1 MEKADIFDTVDK
13 MVECFGPEQSI
24 EVMLDILR
32 KMNQNDLAEQ
42 LKNKSKQAQAEGN
55 MKKSVTVGGGAPVG
69 TRLHVGWTPGS
80 PENHQFHRPG
90 LLVEDAEEGFTN
102 PN

>member
-55 MKKSVTVGGGAPVG
+55 MKKSVTVGGNSQQNWSKYQSLSVNGKKRKCNCKQQIQG
-69 TRLHVGWTPGS
+69 QLHRTACP
-80 PENHQFHRPG
+80 Q
-90 LLVEDAEEGFTN
+90 
-102 PN
+102 